1 MNEPKKRYPADREK
15 LHALLEK
22 KEQALVDL
30 TNEVQELRERTLVA
44 DRTAIITNCEMYSL
58 TPEMLAEFLKT
69 KFGNPDEKQ
78 ETELPEGARI
88 VPSLSEYPVIPEE
101 ETDED
106 AY

>member
-30 TNEVQELRERTLVA
+30 TNEVQELRERTLAA

-58 TPEMLAEFLKT
+58 TPEMLAEHAAGQAYAPPAAFARRNVLEMARFGLK
-69 KFGNPDEKQ
+69 NPIRLINEM
-78 ETELPEGARI
+78 EA
-88 VPSLSEYPVIPEE
+88 
-101 ETDED
+101 
-106 AY
+106 